1 MKQGK
6 RKARTRSDDK
16 AIGYR
21 VRLERRRLGLT
32 QSDLG
37 AVIGVSFQQIQ
48 RKEKGINR
56 ISALE
61 LWRIAAVLKKDMDY
75 FFIDCSDERSCH

>member
-6 RKARTRSDDK
+6 RKTRTTSDDK

-56 ISALE
+56 ISALD

-75 FFIDCSDERSCH
+75 FFIDCSD

>member
-6 RKARTRSDDK
+6 RKTRTASDDK

-56 ISALE
+56 ISALD

-75 FFIDCSDERSCH
+75 FFIDCSD